1 MLEIFTLFVLLY
13 IGFILGQAYQI
24 FKIRSMIRR
33 IARDNDINLEE
44 MLYDSGEEENKKEIM
59 VLEAEKI
66 NGTLLIYNKITNE
79 FICQAD
85 TIEEAAEMF
94 DKRKKDVYGLIKYDE
109 KDLMFVSGK
118 IQRSKNES

>member
-1 MLEIFTLFVLLY
+1 MLEILTLFCLLY
-13 IGFILGQAYQI
+13 TGFILGQAYQI

-44 MLYDSGEEENKKEIM
+44 MLYDSEEENKKEIM

-109 KDLMFVSGK
+109 KDLMFVGGK

>member
-1 MLEIFTLFVLLY
+1 MLEILAIFILIY

-24 FKIRSMIRR
+24 FKIRSIIRR

-44 MLYDSGEEENKKEIM
+44 MLSEVEEENQKEIM

-66 NGTLLIYNKITNE
+66 NDTLLIYNKITNE

-85 TIEEAAEMF
+85 SIEEAAKMF
-94 DKRKKDVYGLIKYDE
+94 NERKKDVYGLIKYDE
-109 KDLMFVSGK
+109 TDMMFVGGK
-118 IQRSKNES
+118 VEISKK